1 VTIEELAVLGLAIL
15 LGLAGFLWIR
25 RIVKDV
31 EEN

>member
-1 VTIEELAVLGLAIL
+1 MTIEDLGLLGLAMVL
-15 LGLAGFLWIR
+15 ALAGFLWIR

>member
-1 VTIEELAVLGLAIL
+1 MTIEELGLLGLAIL
-15 LGLAGFLWIR
+15 LSLAGFLWIR

>member
-1 VTIEELAVLGLAIL
+1 VTTEELAVLGIAIL
-15 LGLAGFLWIR
+15 LALAGFLWIR